1 MATTSTDPVDC
12 PSWWHFSH
20 EADIGVAG
28 CGRTLAEAFAQTA
41 LAMTRVITEAPVAGA
56 VRVAVRCRAPD
67 PELLLVEWLN
77 ALVFEMATRRL
88 LFGRFDVRIDGD
100 SLEADAWGEPVDRAR
115 HSPAVEVKGATYTAL
130 EVARNASGHW
140 IARCV
145 IDV

>member
-1 MATTSTDPVDC
+1 MATTSTEPVDC

-56 VRVAVRCRAPD
+56 MHVAVRCRAPD

-100 SLEADAWGEPVDRAR
+100 TLEADAWGEPVDRAR

-130 EVARNASGHW
+130 EVAQDAGGRW